1 MLSDENI
8 TRRKFNRQKFPD
20 LRYDIIVCKYYII
33 EQNISLPAGLFNV
46 ISGNKSAIDLNQ
58 LTQFLEQVIQV
69 PQSVCETQFCS
80 LHSADVCARDC
91 FKKVC
96 LFSEHHMHYEKPS
109 RSSHTHTLTHS
120 HTHTHTHT
128 LTLTLNPHTHT
139 HTHTLTPSHPHT
151 LTHTLTP
158 SHPHIHPVCRSR

>member
-1 MLSDENI
+1 M
-8 TRRKFNRQKFPD
+8 
-20 LRYDIIVCKYYII
+20 
-33 EQNISLPAGLFNV
+33 

-96 LFSEHHMHYEKPS
+96 VCVCVCGGGGGVLVLVLFSKHTCIMKSPLSPHTLIP
-109 RSSHTHTLTHS
+109 SHTHS
-120 HTHTHTHT
+120 H
-128 LTLTLNPHTHT
+128 P
-139 HTHTLTPSHPHT
+139 HTLTPSH
-151 LTHTLTP
+151 
-158 SHPHIHPVCRSR
+158 SHSLLEQVVFSCHSLLPGYRRSLSHCHGYQYCRE